1 MEFYFQSDQGK
12 RRRSNQ
18 DYANVFTN
26 QAGKELA
33 LLADG
38 MGGHQAGDIA
48 SQLTVE
54 EIGNDWK
61 LGEITSSEEAVKW
74 LIQKIQHE
82 NKHIYEK
89 GQADEALGG
98 MGTTLEA
105 VAILEGKLTLAHV
118 GDSRIYVLREDRLL
132 LLTEDHSLVHE
143 LVKSDEITEEM
154 AAVHPRKNIITRSVG
169 MPGTLEVDVAIHNI
183 CQTDRILMCSDGL
196 TNMVSVEEITKIL
209 TQNASLEVASQAL
222 IDAANNQ
229 GGTDN
234 ITVLLIDL
242 GGNHHD

>member
-143 LVKSDEITEEM
+143 LVKSGEITEEM